1 MADTRTLLRGLED
14 YQKQLLQHVTQLD
27 KEYQH
32 LERRWLAFRDV
43 YAGDAADQFK
53 PGWEHTAQGFR
64 EYQMQTKQILHILNE
79 RIELLRKANQKENDL
94 PS

>member
-1 MADTRTLLRGLED
+1 MADTRKLLRGLED
-14 YQKQLLQHVTQLD
+14 YRKQLLQHVTQLQ

-32 LERRWLAFRDV
+32 LERRWHAFRDV

-53 PGWEHTAQGFR
+53 PGWEQTSHGFR
-64 EYQMQTKQILHILNE
+64 EYLGQTKQIMRILDE
-79 RIELLRKANQKENDL
+79 RIDLLRQANQKENDI